1 MDCETIDIKGDEYVF
16 YLIKIKN
23 ENIPLISAI
32 SGIFVCRAPS
42 GNATVLAA
50 IKSNK
55 MYNSAFMLPNGYAK
69 TDSSLSKYS
78 DYWK

>member
-1 MDCETIDIKGDEYVF
+1 MDCGSIKIKETSIFF

-42 GNATVLAA
+42 GNTTVLAA

-55 MYNSAFMLPNGYAK
+55 MYNSAFMLLNGYAK